1 MVMFSHNELGIIW
14 FALLMEQMH
23 QEEGSHRWWRY
34 ERMIM
39 RIEEEVGATK
49 RPSLK
54 IVKDE

>member
-1 MVMFSHNELGIIW
+1 MFSHNELGIIW
-14 FALLMEQMH
+14 FALLMEQQH

-49 RPSLK
+49 RHHLK